1 MRQLSCTRA
10 QSSYDSVAEI
20 LDGSRAAN
28 LASQLAD
35 FSRMQPD
42 QPNPWMMVNLI
53 FMKMISTAGAKE
65 AELQGASSV
74 VRGNALSLIPP
85 VNEAMQ
91 GET

>member
-10 QSSYDSVAEI
+10 QSSCNSVGQI

-42 QPNPWMMVNLI
+42 QPNPSLIVVFI
-53 FMKMISTAGAKE
+53 FMKMVSAAGAKE

-74 VRGNALSLIPP
+74 VRGNAVI
-85 VNEAMQ
+85 EAIR